1 MHEAVSVTELLGSD
15 LYRMNWVLDPVMTS
29 DASQVAYV
37 LKHVHPDS
45 PGDSYHF
52 ELRLLATDV
61 EASAGEL
68 GRSLLPGFD
77 ATIRAPQWSPDNT
90 RLAFLSN
97 QSGSNQIWILD
108 IASGDLARVTDR
120 PHGVASYDWSPD
132 GRHFVMVSAERDETD
147 TYGEENPGYFRV
159 IRRVGY
165 KSDGV
170 GYWKGNRSH
179 VFVQSVPADLQT
191 LRADNAERPVAHKI
205 TSGPFDHAGACWSP
219 DGSSV
224 AYLSTGD
231 VDPDTTSVRNIY
243 VTEFATPGERI
254 EVGSTRLICTDLA
267 ASSLQYSPGGNY
279 IAFMASDLSDERAT
293 NDGLW
298 VVDVASQRLVNLT
311 ADIDRPAGDFISDD
325 MNAEASATRP
335 VWAEDE
341 SSLFTLMSDRGR
353 TRLIRLNFPGTDAFD
368 QGVTVSN
375 AADEGSDP
383 WQDTTFSATPIEMVD
398 QRIFALNGDG
408 GGRFVIAESSWN
420 SIGDVFY
427 LDTTGSRLT
436 RRRLTSTNDWL
447 TAERRIAEPEPI
459 AFEGSEGRQI
469 EGWLLKPTNGAA
481 APFPLVLHIHGGPHS
496 AYSMAFNFEL
506 HHLAAQGYAV
516 LYTNPHGSHTYGRA
530 INTGTRL
537 DWGGKDYNDLMAA
550 VDHVIDRP
558 DIDENR
564 LGVAGGSY
572 GGWMVNYIVTRT
584 TRFKAAIAQRS
595 SSNRVSTMLSSMSGY
610 KHQRWE
616 APGFPWEHP
625 DYFMKISPVF
635 HADKVETPLLLVHS
649 EFDHLCPL
657 MQAEEMY
664 TALKAQGK
672 DVELLVFLGESH
684 HMLRSGRPV
693 NRIERVERVA
703 DWFDR
708 YV

>member
-1 MHEAVSVTELLGSD
+1 VSVTELRGSD
-15 LYRMNWVLDPVMTS
+15 LYRMRWVLDPVLTS
-29 DASQVAYV
+29 DAARVAYV
-37 LKHVHPDS
+37 LKFAHPDA
-45 PGDSYHF
+45 PGDRYRY
-52 ELRLLATDV
+52 ELRLLETAQEAT
-61 EASAGEL
+61 SGEL

-77 ATIRAPQWSPDNT
+77 ATIRNPQWSPDNS

-97 QSGSNQIWILD
+97 QAGSNQIWVMDL
-108 IASGDLARVTDR
+108 ARGDVARVTDR
-120 PHGVASYDWSPD
+120 PYGVSAYEWSPD
-132 GRHFVMVSAERDETD
+132 GRSFVMVSGERDGSTE
-147 TYGEENPGYFRV
+147 YGEENPGYFRV

-170 GYWKGNRSH
+170 GYWNGNRAH
-179 VFVQSVPADLQT
+179 VFIQPVPGDLRPLMQAD
-191 LRADNAERPVAHKI
+191 ADRPDATQI
-205 TSGPFDHAGACWSP
+205 TDGPFDHSGATWAPS
-219 DGSSV
+219 GESIAFLSS
-224 AYLSTGD
+224 GD

-243 VTEFATPGERI
+243 IADLLFNGDRVS
-254 EVGSTRLICTDLA
+254 VSSTKQVSADLA
-267 ASSLQYSPGGNY
+267 ASSLQFSPSGSF
-279 IAFMASDLSDERAT
+279 IAFMANDLSDERAT
-293 NDGLW
+293 NDGVW
-298 VVDVASQRLVNLT
+298 VVDTGNGRLVNLT

-325 MNAEASATRP
+325 MNAEAAATKP
-335 VWAEDE
+335 VWMNDE
-341 SSLFTLMSDRGR
+341 SAVFSLMSDRGR
-353 TRLIRLNFPGTDAFD
+353 TRLIRLSFPGADAFEK
-368 QGVTVSN
+368 GVAVSN
-375 AADEGSDP
+375 AADETSDP
-383 WQDTTFSATPIEMVD
+383 WTGTTFSATPVELVD
-398 QRIFALNGDG
+398 QRIFALKGDG
-408 GGRFVIAESSWN
+408 TGRFVIAESAWN
-420 SIGDVFY
+420 SIGDVFF
-427 LDTTGSRLT
+427 LDVNGDQLIK
-436 RRRLTSTNDWL
+436 RRLTVTNDEL
-447 TAERRIAEPEPI
+447 ISSLRIAEPEPV
-459 AFEGSEGRQI
+459 AFEGSEGRKI
-469 EGWLLKPTNGAA
+469 EGWLLKPTNGAS
-481 APFPLVLHIHGGPHS
+481 APYPLVLHIHGGPHS

-506 HHLAAQGYAV
+506 HHLSAQGYAV

-550 VDHVIDRP
+550 VDHVMARD
-558 DIDENR
+558 DIDESR

-595 SSNRVSTMLSSMSGY
+595 SSNRISTMLSSMSGY

-635 HADKVETPLLLVHS
+635 HADKVETPLLLVHA

-664 TALKAQGK
+664 TALKSQGK

-703 DWFDR
+703 DWFNR